1 MEDDKTLLPNP
12 ELVRSLYT
20 RGLKTQV
27 LRMALL
33 LDIFSP
39 LAYGPVSAEF
49 VAKKCDCS
57 INGIK
62 YLLNSLYTFDL
73 LEVKNNL
80 YQLSPTAEIFLVPGK
95 PSYVGDWV
103 LEQTNPAIFQDVLQS
118 IQSGQPFSRA
128 VPWHQLA
135 WLESYDDSRITVSLN
150 LWKAAGVQPESHSS
164 LRILDLACG
173 SSIVSFALA
182 RQYSHIHVTCV
193 DHQEVLQV
201 ARDLAER
208 FNIENQVHY
217 VAGDLHSLEFGE
229 QTYDIVLLGNVTN
242 FFTEQQNIALFKNI
256 YRCLKTRGLL
266 VLDVTMKGDSKE
278 RNEHLGLYSLILWTF
293 SGTEYYSFED
303 YQNWLAALGFSQ
315 VNRLSKHWLSARK

>member
-1 MEDDKTLLPNP
+1 MLNLINSDFIEMEDDKTLLPNP

-27 LRMALL
+27 LRVALL

-73 LEVKNNL
+73 LEVKNDL
-80 YQLSPTAEIFLVPGK
+80 YQLSPTTEIFLVPGK

-103 LEQTNPAIFQDVLQS
+103 LEQTNPAIFQDVLLS
-118 IQSGQPFSRA
+118 IQSGQPFSRT
-128 VPWHQLA
+128 VPWYQLA
-135 WLESYDDSRITVSLN
+135 WLESYDDARITVSRN
-150 LWKAAGVQPESHSS
+150 LWQAASVQPENYTS

-182 RQYSHIHVTCV
+182 CQYSHIQVTCV
-193 DHQEVLQV
+193 DHPEVLQV

-208 FNIENQVHY
+208 LNLKNQANY
-217 VAGDLHSLEFGE
+217 LAGDLHSLEFGAQE
-229 QTYDIVLLGNVTN
+229 YDIVLLGNATN
-242 FFTEQQNIALFKNI
+242 FFTKQQNIDLFQKI
-256 YRCLKTRGLL
+256 YRCLKSRGLL
-266 VLDVTMKGDSKE
+266 VIDVTMKGNSKE

-303 YQNWLAALGFSQ
+303 YLNWLNTQGFSQ
-315 VNRLSKHWLSARK
+315 V